1 MLQALFV
8 LIVRVAWPC
17 QISSLGNGDCVAS
30 KNVTLNFCKGKVE
43 PFICLPQSQ
52 QEWNWTALDKEVSI
66 RQAYLVQLEKII
78 ELEVGGT
85 GGEFSKNI
93 ECTNTLKAVMC
104 QINFPYC
111 LNGTSYAVCSKGCQY
126 LKENCLTTVDICE
139 LSEYV
144 VPNISYCSLGFIL
157 HLTCYFIGLSIV

>member
-1 MLQALFV
+1 MLLF
-8 LIVRVAWPC
+8 LLSIFRISDSC
-17 QISSLGNGDCVAS
+17 KISSLGNGDCVAS
-30 KNVTLNFCKGKVE
+30 NNLTLNFCKGKLE
-43 PFICLPQSQ
+43 PYICLPQSQ
-52 QEWNWTALDKEVSI
+52 QEWNWTALEKEVSI

-78 ELEVGGT
+78 ELEVGGV

-93 ECTNTLKAVMC
+93 ECTNTLKSIMC

-111 LNGTSYAVCSKGCQY
+111 VNDTSYAVCSKGCKY
-126 LKENCLTTVDICE
+126 LKENCLTTINICE

-157 HLTCYFIGLSIV
+157 CLSYNLILLNTL